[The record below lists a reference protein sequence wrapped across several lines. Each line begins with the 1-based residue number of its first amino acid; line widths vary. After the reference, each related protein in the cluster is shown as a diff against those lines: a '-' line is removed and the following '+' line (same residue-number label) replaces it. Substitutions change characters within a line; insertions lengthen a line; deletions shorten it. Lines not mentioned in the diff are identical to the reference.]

1 MMQRTFK
8 VTVDG
13 KEYIVEVEEISDKAK
28 TAEEKLQEQP
38 SNQQH
43 NQTQKKRVE
52 SAEELKKNK
61 DKEKNERE
69 KSLVKEKDT
78 DKVNEI
84 TSPMT
89 GVILDIFVS
98 SGDKVKPGDKV
109 ILMEAMKME
118 NTVLSDYEG
127 TVKTVKVNKG
137 DNIDAGDVI
146 VILE

>member
-1 MMQRTFK
+1 MQRTFK

-13 KEYIVEVEEISDKAK
+13 KEYIIEVEEIKDKSKPAHEVSQK
-28 TAEEKLQEQP
+28 QAITQQNVQKQKQKKETAEKPKKINDNRGKSTTEKKVEE
-38 SNQQH
+38 
-43 NQTQKKRVE
+43 TE
-52 SAEELKKNK
+52 SAEG
-61 DKEKNERE
+61 
-69 KSLVKEKDT
+69 T
-78 DKVNEI
+78 EI

-89 GVILDIFVS
+89 GVILDIYVS
-98 SGDKVKPGDKV
+98 PGDKISRGDKV

-146 VILE
+146 VVLK